1 MLHGVTGS
9 GKTQVYIE
17 AAAETRKTGRIVIVL
32 VPEIALTG
40 QLVDNFKQ
48 NFNED
53 IIVIHSRLSLAER
66 GDAIERAR
74 TGEAGIIIGARSAL
88 FVPVDNVGLIILD
101 EEQDSSYKQDETPRY
116 HARTVA
122 AVLAK
127 LHGATLLLGS
137 ATPALETYALA
148 KEGKLRY
155 LSMPHRIGNRPLA
168 QVLAIDMRSE
178 LKEGN
183 RRIMSRA
190 LQKLLADTLSAKEQ
204 AIIML
209 NRRGWA
215 TFVMCR
221 SCGEVINCPECSL
234 PMVYHKTSGKLHCHH
249 CDITMDTPKIC
260 PKCQSR
266 YIKYFGSGTEKLEE
280 EIAELLPTARLLR
293 MDRDTVGGKKFAHQT
308 ILDKFKRG
316 ESDILLGTQMV
327 AKGHDVEGV
336 TTVGVISA
344 DAGLNLPDFRA
355 AERTFM
361 LITQTAGR
369 AGRGEKRGKTIVQSY
384 NPNHYAVLTALYQD
398 YEAFFAEEIKRRK
411 ALFYPPFCR
420 LIKLIFTDENEERG
434 KKRATALADK
444 FRARFNAESHKIIGP
459 FAPAITKFRGIY
471 RTALLIKTADLTSVR
486 RFLRNENVPIDPK
499 VIIDIDPLNMF

>member
-1 MLHGVTGS
+1 M
-9 GKTQVYIE
+9 
-17 AAAETRKTGRIVIVL
+17 
-32 VPEIALTG
+32 G
-40 QLVDNFKQ
+40 Q
-48 NFNED
+48 
-53 IIVIHSRLSLAER
+53 
-66 GDAIERAR
+66 
-74 TGEAGIIIGARSAL
+74 AGIIIGARSAL
-88 FVPVDNVGLIILD
+88 FAPVDNVGLIILD
-101 EEQDSSYKQDETPRY
+101 EEQDNSYKQDETPRY

-122 AVLAK
+122 GVLAK
-127 LHGATLLLGS
+127 LHGATLVLGS

-148 KEGKLRY
+148 QDGKLTY
-155 LSMPHRIGNRPLA
+155 LSMPNRVGNRPLA
-168 QVLAIDMRSE
+168 QVLAVDMREE
-178 LKEGN
+178 LRQGN
-183 RRIMSRA
+183 KHIISRA
-190 LQKLLADTLSAKEQ
+190 LHKLLADTLAAKEQ

-221 SCGEVINCPECSL
+221 SCGEAITCPECSL

-249 CDITMDTPKIC
+249 CDIVRETPQIC

-266 YIKYFGSGTEKLEE
+266 YIKFFGSGTEKLEG

-293 MDRDTVGGKKFAHQT
+293 MDRDTVGKKFAHQQ

-316 ESDILLGTQMV
+316 EGDILLGTQMV

-369 AGRGEKRGKTIVQSY
+369 AGRGQKPGKTIVQSY
-384 NPNHYAVLTALYQD
+384 NPDHYAVMTALHQD
-398 YEAFFAEEIKRRK
+398 YAAFFAEEIKRRE

-420 LIKLIFTDENEERG
+420 LVKLIIQSETEAAG
-434 KKRATALADK
+434 KQKAVALTEK
-444 FRARFNAESHKIIGP
+444 FRAAFSGEQHKIIGP
-459 FAPAITKFRGIY
+459 FAPAITKFRGVY
-471 RTALLIKTADLTSVR
+471 RTAILIKTADLLLVR
-486 RFLRNENVPIDPK
+486 RFLRGENLHTDKTVT
-499 VIIDIDPLNMF
+499 IDIDPINMF